1 MVSSKL
7 LTCLMAAAVFML
19 AQGAGAVGFPGV
31 PNTHFSPHNKM
42 APDHTNLGEAFAN
55 GKLDFWTR
63 LRFEDVEDDF
73 PPGHALHHTNDAD
86 ALAWRT
92 AIGYTTGR
100 YHGWYARLEAEF
112 NRILGSDRAL
122 NIDGDVELGPPQSKF
137 RGRGLLPQNRAAEGH
152 AIIPDNDFEEINEAY
167 IGWRSP
173 SGGCPNSPDPC
184 DGTFSFKLGRQTVIY
199 DNHRWVGDVIW
210 RNNNVSFDALRVDK
224 SFKNLGLSYTHVDK
238 VKRLF
243 GEDSEFHE
251 WDMDDSHLINV
262 SYKIPGVGK
271 LVAYGYLLDFNDNRR
286 TPFVEGTGTHA
297 PATVTPA
304 SLAALKQRITDG
316 EPGTTVLPNGSTLSA
331 AIAMQTLGLNVRA
344 VSRNLFDSDTY
355 GVRFTGRHEISDS
368 LDFLTEFEWANQ
380 DPSND
385 ADDALDDNDYY
396 NIELGV
402 RFGGTRVDNIG
413 FLPVGEP
420 TYQIRVGHEVLEGN
434 GVNALQTPLATVH
447 AFNGWADKFVGGPGG
462 TQTPPGGI
470 EDTSVTLQILGL
482 FGNVIGKNKIV
493 VNYHDYSTNKSYMQG
508 ANRISDYGDEWGVL
522 WGKPI
527 GKKLLLA
534 LKYADFDSED
544 GFSTDTQKFW
554 AFLKYRWK

>member
-1 MVSSKL
+1 MVNFKPLSFL
-7 LTCLMAAAVFML
+7 IAGAMLML

-63 LRFEDVEDDF
+63 LRFEDVDEDAPVGAD
-73 PPGHALHHTNDAD
+73 DAD

-100 YHGWYARLEAEF
+100 YHGWYGRLEAEF
-112 NRILGSDRAL
+112 SRILGSDRAL
-122 NIDGDVELGPPQSKF
+122 NIDTDVRLPP
-137 RGRGLLPQNRAAEGH
+137 LLPVNRMNEGH

-173 SGGCPNSPDPC
+173 TGGCPNSPDPC

-199 DNHRWVGDVIW
+199 DNHRWIGDVIW

-224 SFKNLGLSYTHVDK
+224 SFKNLGLSYTYLDK

-243 GEDSEFHE
+243 GEDSVFNE
-251 WDMDDSHLINV
+251 WDMDDSHLVNV

-271 LVAYGYLLDFNDNRR
+271 LVAYGYLLDFEDNHR

-297 PATVTPA
+297 PAAVTPA
-304 SLAALKQRITDG
+304 SLAALKAKLAGSD
-316 EPGTTVLPNGSTLSA
+316 PGTTVLPNGLTLAA
-331 AIAMQTLGLNVRA
+331 AIKMQTMGLAVRG

-462 TQTPPGGI
+462 SQTPPGGI

-493 VNYHDYSTNKSYMQG
+493 VNYHDYSTDRSYMQG
-508 ANRISDYGDEWGVL
+508 TNRISDYGDEWGVL

-554 AFLKYRWK
+554 ALLQYRWK